1 MTLGQRVL
9 LVVDETRYHWKAN
22 FKCDLEDIWVASKDL
37 GHGLWELTGSLT
49 QWAVVIVGHMTNN
62 R

>member
-1 MTLGQRVL
+1 VL